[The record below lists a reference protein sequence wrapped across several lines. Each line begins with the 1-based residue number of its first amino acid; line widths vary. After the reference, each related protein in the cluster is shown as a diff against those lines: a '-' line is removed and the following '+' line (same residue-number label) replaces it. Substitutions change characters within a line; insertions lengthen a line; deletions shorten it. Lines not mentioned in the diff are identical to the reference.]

1 MNKIEK
7 NILRN
12 LYKIKPKIN
21 ESFDPIIREKKY
33 NTYLDEIYKDKPI
46 SHIKNIEN
54 EPLENS
60 SYISAKRET
69 LVSKSVKKNILQ
81 EIKNKINNNIIIA
94 KNKLEDLGLDN
105 YLFDKFQSFNF
116 NTYDNK
122 YTRKI
127 VKNYVNN
134 KDRIKILNQIYY
146 NYILGGSINLSIEL
160 LKNSNIKEINIL
172 LNNVT
177 KISPKIYELK
187 DILICFYYN
196 HLSKYIKTINS
207 IDLLLLLKI
216 KKEFIYLL
224 YIFIYTLSRV
234 RIIIEFI
241 KNEKM
246 SILSKYGKIELFDGN
261 TLNFSRSHPFNMDRF
276 INYNRL
282 DNILNNINKED
293 LIDITHLYSEHIIS
307 NGLFS
312 EFDFYPNECIKN
324 SKKLNKLCPRYKEGK
339 YFKIIRPEKINFK
352 KYIIKLDIPED
363 FFNEYLLDI
372 YNDLKRDTYMFIKF
386 FTYNSLPKR
395 LEYFI
400 KKYKNYNN
408 KLSINDNMYDDF
420 TCSSF
425 NNYLG
430 NNYDN
435 YKNNICI
442 LLIILSY
449 CLNLLKFKD
458 IRDTIFLTIEN
469 DMDKIKKII
478 IIFYYLFIYLMI
490 FKYGTASIAEISLFT
505 LWDTYVNFN
514 GSENLILNQ
523 NTMLDV
529 EVLSLPFSKFYTN
542 CFNQDFDGDIYT
554 PYFI

>member
-1 MNKIEK
+1 MNIYKK
-7 NILRN
+7 NILKHFYR
-12 LYKIKPKIN
+12 IKQNIN
-21 ESFDPIIREKKY
+21 ESLDPIIREKKY
-33 NTYLDEIYKDKPI
+33 DTYLDEIYKDNPI
-46 SHIKNIEN
+46 CHTKNEEN
-54 EPLENS
+54 DPLENS
-60 SYISAKRET
+60 SYIRAKRET
-69 LVSKSVKKNILQ
+69 LVSKSIKKTILQ
-81 EIKNKINNNIIIA
+81 EIKNKIDNNIIFA
-94 KNKLEDLGLDN
+94 RNKLGLDN
-105 YLFDKFQSFNF
+105 YLFNKFRSFNF

-127 VKNYVNN
+127 VKNYVSN

-160 LKNSNIKEINIL
+160 LKNSNIKEINTL
-172 LNNVT
+172 LKNVI
-177 KISPKIYELK
+177 KISPKMYELN
-187 DILICFYYN
+187 DNLIYFYYSY
-196 HLSKYIKTINS
+196 LSKYIKTINS
-207 IDLLLLLKI
+207 INLLLLLKI

-246 SILSKYGKIELFDGN
+246 SIISKYGKIELFNRDSS
-261 TLNFSRSHPFNMDRF
+261 NFSRSHPFNMERF
-276 INYNRL
+276 VNYNRL

-293 LIDITHLYSEHIIS
+293 LIDITYSYYEHIIS

-312 EFDFYPNECIKN
+312 EFDFYPNKCIKN
-324 SKKLNKLCPRYKEGK
+324 SKKLDKLCPRYKEEK
-339 YFKIIRPEKINFK
+339 YYKIIKPQKISFK
-352 KYIIKLDIPED
+352 KYIIRLDIPKD
-363 FFNEYLLDI
+363 FFNDYLLNI
-372 YNDLKRDTYMFIKF
+372 YNDLQRDTYIFIKF
-386 FTYNSLPKR
+386 FTYGSSPKR

-408 KLSINDNMYDDF
+408 ELSIDDNMYDDF
-420 TCSSF
+420 CCSSF

-449 CLNLLKFKD
+449 CLSLLKSKD
-458 IRDTIFLTIEN
+458 IRDTILLTIEN

-505 LWDTYVNFN
+505 LWNTYVNFN
-514 GSENLILNQ
+514 GNEPLILNE

-529 EVLSLPFSKFYTN
+529 EVLSLPFSQFYNN
-542 CFNQDFDGDIYT
+542 CFNKEFEENIYT